1 MFRIRVPLLLLIL
14 IQTLYQDL
22 LRLPVEVV
30 VEEIVVVA
38 VGSADPVAVAANVL
52 SVTANNKSFYQ
63 ASS

>member
-22 LRLPVEVV
+22 LRLPEE

-38 VGSADPVAVAANVL
+38 VGSADPEAVAANVL

-63 ASS
+63 AST

>member
-22 LRLPVEVV
+22 LRLPEEV

-38 VGSADPVAVAANVL
+38 VGSADPEAVAANVL

-63 ASS
+63 AST